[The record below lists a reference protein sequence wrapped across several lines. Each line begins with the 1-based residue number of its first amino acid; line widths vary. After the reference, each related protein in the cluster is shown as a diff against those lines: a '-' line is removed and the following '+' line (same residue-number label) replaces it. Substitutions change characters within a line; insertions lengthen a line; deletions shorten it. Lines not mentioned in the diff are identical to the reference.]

1 MLNTNTKMSFHHCW
15 NDGWWNGTAAPVI
28 AQLAKER
35 DILTVGYC
43 YDSFPI

>member
-1 MLNTNTKMSFHHCW
+1 MKSKKCWILTQNGFHHCW

-35 DILTVGYC
+35 DILTVGL
-43 YDSFPI
+43 